1 MPMTRPA
8 TLALAVL
15 ALATALPSTP
25 AAAND
30 FSLSYDVDRF
40 PSSRL
45 DMRAC
50 RAAVARGAAA
60 VGYTTRVDQDQKTLA
75 IHVSGPRQDGRALVA
90 YCIAAGDQTVFVVQ
104 GLDYSGPDSPEAER
118 VKKAV
123 AAELRKAA
131 RAG

>member
-1 MPMTRPA
+1 MTRSTTCLAPA
-8 TLALAVL
+8 ALALA
-15 ALATALPSTP
+15 AALPAAP
-25 AAAND
+25 ASASD

-40 PSSRL
+40 PSTRL
-45 DMRAC
+45 DLQAC

-60 VGYTTRVDQDQKTLA
+60 VGYTTRLDQDQKTLA

-90 YCIAAGDQTVFVVQ
+90 YCITAGDQTVFVVQ

-118 VKKAV
+118 VKSAV